1 MSDQCTCITDKEMTC
16 IVHPTV
22 RDLKERI
29 ATQQARIEALEA
41 ELEKYSEYTICDCCQ
56 SLTLEPVDAG
66 GHMQCVSCTKLAEL
80 RDYIR
85 VMVEKAAA
93 KHRPAYDEQ
102 QRRIA
107 DIKAELAALRA
118 HSELLRETLL
128 MFTENSSVQ
137 ANCPVEC
144 EKAEALLQ
152 GEGNE

>member
-66 GHMQCVSCTKLAEL
+66 GHMQCVSCTKLAEQRRYHKVAIGTMRDSHDVLEAENAKLREALDYL
-80 RDYIR
+80 RDC
-85 VMVEKAAA
+85 
-93 KHRPAYDEQ
+93 
-102 QRRIA
+102 IA
-107 DIKAELAALRA
+107 
-118 HSELLRETLL
+118 TLG
-128 MFTENSSVQ
+128 
-137 ANCPVEC
+137 
-144 EKAEALLQ
+144 
-152 GEGNE
+152 GEHE